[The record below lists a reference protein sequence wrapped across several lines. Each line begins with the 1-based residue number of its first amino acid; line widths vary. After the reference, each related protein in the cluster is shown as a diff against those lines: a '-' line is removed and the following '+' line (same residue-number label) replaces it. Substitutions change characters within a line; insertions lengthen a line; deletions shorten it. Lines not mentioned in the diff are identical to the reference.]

1 MKVLI
6 LGSTGMLGH
15 MVSSYFTGLN
25 GYDVYNL
32 SRRSIGQ
39 KNTIL
44 CDVNNLNHFEE
55 IINNLNPLT
64 IVNCIGLLINEANSN
79 IKKAEYINSYFP
91 KYLVENSN
99 NKYKVIHIST
109 DCVFSGRDGY
119 YNEYSNKDASDVYGI
134 TKSNGEFNLS
144 KHLTI
149 RTSIIGPDI
158 NKNGSGLF
166 QWILNQTGEV
176 KGFKNVKW
184 TGVTT
189 LELSKAIDFA
199 INNSIDGIWNLSNQ
213 KVISKFELLK
223 TIIDSF
229 ELNKVKLIEDSVNKS
244 NKSLISVRDINYK
257 VPSYKLMINEL
268 KEHIKNS
275 KLYL

>member
-15 MVSSYFTGLN
+15 LVSSYFTGIN
-25 GYDVYNL
+25 GYDVSNL

-39 KNTIL
+39 QNTIL

-229 ELNKVKLIEDSVNKS
+229 ELNKVKLIEDYVNKS
-244 NKSLISVRDINYK
+244 NKSLISVRDINYN

>member
-15 MVSSYFTGLN
+15 MVSSYFSKLN
-25 GYDVYNL
+25 YYEVYNL

-39 KNTIL
+39 KNTVL
-44 CDVNNLNHFEE
+44 CDVNNLNQFDK
-55 IINNLNPLT
+55 IIKNLNPLI

-79 IKKAEYINSYFP
+79 IKKSEYINSFFP

-99 NKYKVIHIST
+99 NKYRVIHIST

-119 YNEYSNKDASDVYGI
+119 YNEFSHKDATDVYGI

-149 RTSIIGPDI
+149 RTSIIGPDV

-166 QWILNQTGEV
+166 QWIINQTGEV

-189 LELSKAIDFA
+189 LELSKAIDYA

-213 KVISKFELLK
+213 EVISKFELLEI
-223 TIIDSF
+223 IIDSF
-229 ELNKVKLIEDSVNKS
+229 KLNKIKLIENSTNKS
-244 NKSLISVRDINYK
+244 NKSLMSIRDINYI

-268 KEHIKNS
+268 REYIKSSKE
-275 KLYL
+275 Y

>member
-1 MKVLI
+1 
-6 LGSTGMLGH
+6 MLGH
-15 MVSSYFTGLN
+15 MVSSYFTELN
-25 GYDVYNL
+25 SYEVYNL

-39 KNTIL
+39 QNTIL
-44 CDVNNLNHFEE
+44 CD
-55 IINNLNPLT
+55 INNLNNFDGIIQNLKPLI
-64 IVNCIGLLINEANSN
+64 IVNCIGVLINEAKTN
-79 IKKAEYINSYFP
+79 IKNAEYINSYFP

-109 DCVFSGRDGY
+109 DCVFSGRKGY

-134 TKSNGEFNLS
+134 TKSNGEFDLP

-166 QWILNQTGEV
+166 QWIHNQTGEV

-213 KVISKFELLK
+213 EVISKFELLE

-229 ELNKVKLIEDSVNKS
+229 KLNKVKLIEDSTNKS
-244 NKSLISVRDINYK
+244 NKSLISVRDINYI

-268 KEHIKNS
+268 NEYIKS
-275 KLYL
+275 IKLY